1 MRCMYNTATTWHNLQ
16 NALLRNAETQKQNMD
31 RMQTNK
37 LRILFH
43 HTKSSTASS
52 WYAPAISNI
61 AVVFHNTMK
70 SVALQYSCAVSVPRP
85 LWPYQVSGIPTLPSI
100 TQTFAERFSVENE
113 RHLRFVDWGTRST
126 SLRDLRWTLYS
137 ANWIH
142 LVDVIL
148 QNGGDKNCPLEQHT
162 PTLIELWDSLAQCKC
177 NICTLPAT
185 FPSKG
190 KVFESQSINESFR
203 LGCRKTWSFTHLLQ
217 VITVLNSHVLSAAII
232 IAL

>member
-70 SVALQYSCAVSVPRP
+70 SVALQYSCAVSVPRS

-113 RHLRFVDWGTRST
+113 RHLRFVDEARAALHFVIYDGLYIRQLDSPSRCHSAKWRWQKLSTRT
-126 SLRDLRWTLYS
+126 T
-137 ANWIH
+137 
-142 LVDVIL
+142 
-148 QNGGDKNCPLEQHT
+148 HT
-162 PTLIELWDSLAQCKC
+162 YIDRA
-177 NICTLPAT
+177 
-185 FPSKG
+185 
-190 KVFESQSINESFR
+190 
-203 LGCRKTWSFTHLLQ
+203 LG
-217 VITVLNSHVLSAAII
+217 
-232 IAL
+232 